1 MNAKNGG
8 GGALEKPNSCSA
20 IVFQFS
26 RLLDK
31 VSQNGS
37 AIRSVIGSIPIR
49 RALNF
54 TSLATWKK
62 NDLNEGRNGIKINK
76 NKFKHFSQKRKEK
89 KKRTKQKTK

>member
-1 MNAKNGG
+1 MQKMEGG
-8 GGALEKPNSCSA
+8 GTLKKPNSCSA

-62 NDLNEGRNGIKINK
+62 NDLNEGRNGIKKNK
-76 NKFKHFSQKRKEK
+76 NKFKHFSQRRKEK
-89 KKRTKQKTK
+89 KKKNETKD